1 MRPDLPSK
9 FVSKG
14 ITSDAVLDGHDV
26 ALYGL
31 FVVNASGVTLTL
43 PPAQEAVA
51 HCECFVVNNS
61 AGNATVSSPSGFP
74 NDLDSITL
82 AAGAGVL
89 LYCAPVSGTSYR
101 WASVGATAS

>member
-1 MRPDLPSK
+1 MRPDLPSH
-9 FVSKG
+9 FTSKSFS
-14 ITSDAVLDGHDV
+14 SDAVLDSHDA

-31 FVVNASGVTLTL
+31 FVVNAPGVTLTF
-43 PPAQEAVA
+43 PPAEEAVA

-61 AGNATVSSPSGFP
+61 SGTATVACASGFP

-82 AAGAGVL
+82 AAGGSVL
-89 LYCAPVSGTSYR
+89 LYCAPISGASYR